1 MPAADSAPS
10 TEADTVAGIA
20 QALREDPVLVHES
33 MGNGR
38 TEEVHASLGELV
50 DDLADAG
57 LPAYVALVQTP
68 NVQLASGDSGDDL
81 LRLIHAELDEPGLYV
96 VSTPVGQTAVAA
108 YGVPVEAVDLSLGRY
123 DAMEQARAGLP
134 EGDFVPAAGEAAV
147 LLTLATD
154 DDHEL
159 SADELDD
166 LMASGPWLAE
176 YGDEPM
182 SYEVEEAQGEP
193 LTPLVVAVACGLTA
207 LVVGWRLLRARTA
220 LARERRE
227 RRPEPTDDHVPQQAR
242 AAVADLRREV
252 DRSIRLVPDEV
263 YGCLEAAERLV
274 DSSSRLEVVGALVL
288 AEQGSARLRGKRLP
302 VRCYFDPRHGPSART
317 ATVSGV
323 SLPACTRCA
332 EALASGGE
340 PESLTVD
347 RGAGP
352 YWRDDS
358 IWAETGFGSLDPDLW
373 RLVAERTR

>member
-1 MPAADSAPS
+1 VPAAVPTPS
-10 TEADTVAGIA
+10 PEADTVAGIA
-20 QALREDPVLVHES
+20 AALREDPVLVHES

-38 TEEVHASLGELV
+38 TDEVHESLGELV

-68 NVQLASGDSGDDL
+68 NVQLASRDSGDDL

-108 YGVPVEAVDLSLGRY
+108 YDVPVDDVLVSLGRY
-123 DAMEQARAGLP
+123 RAMDEARSGLP
-134 EGDFVPAAGEAAV
+134 EGDFVSTAGEAAA

-154 DDHEL
+154 DDYLL
-159 SADELDD
+159 SAGEVDD

-182 SYEVEEAQGEP
+182 SYELDDAQGEP

-220 LARERRE
+220 LARERRG
-227 RRPEPTDDHVPQQAR
+227 RLPAPVDDRTPQQAR
-242 AAVADLRREV
+242 EAVADLRREV

-263 YGCLEAAERLV
+263 HGCLEAAERLV
-274 DSSSRLEVVGALVL
+274 ESSSRLDVVGALVL
-288 AEQGSARLRGKRLP
+288 AEQGSARLRGERLP
-302 VRCYFDPRHGPSART
+302 LRCYFDPRHGPSART

-340 PESLTVD
+340 PDSLTVD
-347 RGAGP
+347 RGDRP

-373 RLVAERTR
+373 RLVTERTR